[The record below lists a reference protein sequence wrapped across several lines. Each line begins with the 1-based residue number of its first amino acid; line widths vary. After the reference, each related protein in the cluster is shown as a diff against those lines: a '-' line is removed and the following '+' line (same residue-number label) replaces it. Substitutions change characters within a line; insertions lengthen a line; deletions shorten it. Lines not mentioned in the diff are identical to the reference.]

1 LAKRKKKNDLG
12 SGLRALL
19 RDIEVPKPKKKL
31 LNSITTIPVEQIAT
45 NPFQPRSYFD
55 AEKLQELAESIKLH
69 GIIQPLTVRV
79 IDEDSYQLIAGE
91 RRLQAATLAGLSEVP
106 AYIRSAD
113 DQAMLEL
120 ALIEN
125 IQREDLN
132 PIEVALSYQRLI
144 DECQLIHEEVGK
156 RLGKSRATITQFLG
170 LLQLPPV
177 IQKALQ
183 QKQIRMGHGR
193 ALAGKPIELQLT
205 VFKAITEKHL
215 SVRQTLALVK
225 RLQESN
231 ANKSKKK
238 RSLPLAYQRVQDQL
252 ARSFETAVELKRNAR
267 GRGQIVI
274 SFASDED
281 FNRILEKFEYD

>member
-19 RDIEVPKPKKKL
+19 RDIEIPVPKKKS
-31 LNSITTIPVEQIAT
+31 LNSIAIIPTAQIAT

-55 AEKLQELAESIKLH
+55 PEKLQELADSIKLH
-69 GIIQPLTVRV
+69 GIIQPLTLRAL
-79 IDEDSYQLIAGE
+79 DDDNYQLIAGE
-91 RRLQAATLAGLSEVP
+91 RRLQAAALAGLEEVP
-106 AYIRSAD
+106 AYIRKAD

-144 DECQLIHEEVGK
+144 DECKLIHEEVGK
-156 RLGKSRATITQFLG
+156 RLGKSRAAITQFLG

-193 ALAGKPIELQLT
+193 ALSGKPIELQLT
-205 VFKAITEKHL
+205 VFKEVTEKHL
-215 SVRQTLALVK
+215 SVRQTVALVK
-225 RLQESN
+225 RL
-231 ANKSKKK
+231 AAPATTATKST
-238 RSLPLAYQRVQDQL
+238 RQLPVAYQRVQDKL
-252 ARSFETAVELKRNAR
+252 ARSFETEVALKRNAR

-274 SFASDED
+274 NFTSDED
-281 FNRILEKFEYD
+281 FNRILEKFQYD